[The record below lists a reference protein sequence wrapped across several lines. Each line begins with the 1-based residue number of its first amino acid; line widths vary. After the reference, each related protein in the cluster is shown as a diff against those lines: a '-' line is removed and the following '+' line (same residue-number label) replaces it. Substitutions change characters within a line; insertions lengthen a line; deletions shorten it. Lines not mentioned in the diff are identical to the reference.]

1 MSGDPYAVLTDAELT
16 ILQDV
21 LYAAT
26 EQAFRIGNPEFHQE
40 MARAF
45 LEAGYAL
52 LHRLCG
58 DHAIV
63 A

>member
-1 MSGDPYAVLTDAELT
+1 MSGDPYAALTDTELT
-16 ILQDV
+16 ILHDV

-26 EQAFRIGNPEFHQE
+26 EQAFRLGDPEFHRD

-52 LHRLCG
+52 LDRLCG
-58 DHAIV
+58 DHAMV